1 MILLH
6 LRQRDPLTAS
16 ETTPPDNSAAQDT
29 SAGVEV
35 LSAWNRGL
43 LLATIVLFL
52 ALSIIS
58 GRVLWKQSRRP
69 RANSASNGATSSA
82 NANGS
87 NSKGGGLYSTPNNGG
102 ASGHNSFSGLPPSV
116 SAAGGATA
124 VASSSTGLLDD
135 ESSATLSTGAEM
147 RQRFFLL
154 LFVASSIRVLSL
166 VTEVTTLSLVTAMSP
181 TSLYARLLTM
191 FLWLPSLLF
200 VTMYGLVLLFVAQL
214 CYACW
219 GKAYPWP
226 RRLFFVFNVALYVA
240 FFVLF
245 AVNATAA
252 GYWKACDLVLGSVYF
267 LGLFGILYY
276 SVRLIYFFR
285 NQSPD
290 EDFFFDLPSSA
301 ANPRQVVLRR
311 ITAVCILLCVLFA
324 IKAVYL
330 VGMGSGLMASEE
342 ANYRSP
348 VGVHHIAYEFTMH
361 FTTEFVPGALLIF
374 FTRQSNKP
382 ASSELVRATSPA
394 TTTLGSSG
402 ASGQLNASN
411 STGGSSNYLKPVT
424 PSYAFRVRNSSQ
436 NNSSQN
442 MASHHGYPEDS
453 VPMLSGYQY
462 QKIRE
467 PDERR
472 EACLAGQ
479 NAALKVAERANV
491 SLRLERVLHLEV
503 HAHEALGADRAVG
516 FLLHRQSAFKAS
528 EQGLGTYA
536 GPQACKTYP
545 LTTRYANCEDL
556 HGRRKEHF
564 DRWLICVGVRDEAT
578 GESGGVVHSLV
589 LDGPLALTHEEY
601 IEALP
606 RGHDAPDDKDLEWC
620 HERARRDVKRKLFA
634 DYHDAV
640 PYHVARDDEQDRD
653 TETAQER
660 LDLGR
665 RGQIPDPD
673 DRVRHNDQPRQQLI
687 HDDGDGDGPTA
698 GENLTEDR
706 KTGDCATGVRQGAAC
721 ANRRRLCVVV
731 LPLTIFKWPH
741 TSQVNG

>member
-1 MILLH
+1 MILPH
-6 LRQRDPLTAS
+6 LRQWDALAAS
-16 ETTPPDNSAAQDT
+16 ETTPTDNSQD
-29 SAGVEV
+29 SSAAGVEV

-43 LLATIVLFL
+43 LLATIALFL
-52 ALSIIS
+52 ALSVIS

-69 RANSASNGATSSA
+69 RTSNAAASGANANG
-82 NANGS
+82 ANGS

-116 SAAGGATA
+116 AAAGGGA

-154 LFVASSIRVLSL
+154 LFVASTIRVLSL
-166 VTEVTTLSLVTAMSP
+166 VTEVTTLSLVAAMPS

-245 AVNATAA
+245 AVSATAA

-330 VGMGSGLMASEE
+330 MGMGSGLMASEE

-382 ASSELVRATSPA
+382 ASSELVRAMSPA

-402 ASGQLNASN
+402 ASGQLNAST
-411 STGGSSNYLKPVT
+411 STSTSSSGHLKPMT

-436 NNSSQN
+436 NNSSQSV
-442 MASHHGYPEDS
+442 ASHHGYPEDNA
-453 VPMLSGYQY
+453 PMLSGYQY
-462 QKIRE
+462 QATQR
-467 PDERR
+467 
-472 EACLAGQ
+472 AYGT
-479 NAALKVAERANV
+479 ANV
-491 SLRLERVLHLEV
+491 SSSSSNLRGSNNTGAYLLE
-503 HAHEALGADRAVG
+503 
-516 FLLHRQSAFKAS
+516 
-528 EQGLGTYA
+528 
-536 GPQACKTYP
+536 
-545 LTTRYANCEDL
+545 
-556 HGRRKEHF
+556 
-564 DRWLICVGVRDEAT
+564 
-578 GESGGVVHSLV
+578 
-589 LDGPLALTHEEY
+589 PLAGGGFPTSTGLNLNQGTTHS
-601 IEALP
+601 
-606 RGHDAPDDKDLEWC
+606 
-620 HERARRDVKRKLFA
+620 
-634 DYHDAV
+634 
-640 PYHVARDDEQDRD
+640 
-653 TETAQER
+653 TAS
-660 LDLGR
+660 
-665 RGQIPDPD
+665 
-673 DRVRHNDQPRQQLI
+673 N
-687 HDDGDGDGPTA
+687 
-698 GENLTEDR
+698 
-706 KTGDCATGVRQGAAC
+706 
-721 ANRRRLCVVV
+721 AN
-731 LPLTIFKWPH
+731 
-741 TSQVNG
+741 NY